1 MKYQELASKSDKELN
16 TLLSD
21 TRKQLADELVNIRT
35 KQVANVKAIQKLKK
49 TIARAETARRAKEL
63 KLTEESNG

>member
-1 MKYQELASKSDKELN
+1 MKYSEITSKSEKELA
-16 TLLSD
+16 TLLADS
-21 TRKQLADELVNIRT
+21 RKQLAEELVNIRT
-35 KQVANVKAIQKLKK
+35 KQVANVKAIHKLKK